1 MPESPEL
8 RAEFVTQRVLN
19 SAYEDIVAHYLKRQ
33 ITLMTKVVY
42 AKPASRTY
50 NQPHGTTSIMEELS
64 DPGSGQLVALV
75 HYYLLADGQTIGA
88 SGKKDPKRV
97 IWQGVDYRIRT
108 KVSKPHG

>member
-1 MPESPEL
+1 
-8 RAEFVTQRVLN
+8 
-19 SAYEDIVAHYLKRQ
+19 
-33 ITLMTKVVY
+33 
-42 AKPASRTY
+42 
-50 NQPHGTTSIMEELS
+50 
-64 DPGSGQLVALV
+64 VALV